1 MENTNLL
8 WNVLIPDDFV
18 TPSSTPPGE
27 ASEAAASEESNV
39 FNEDL
44 SDAALH
50 DKIYDKLVSPLIFLQ
65 YKLGVIVL
73 LTVF

>member
-1 MENTNLL
+1 MENINFF
-8 WNVLIPDDFV
+8 WIVLILDDFV

-27 ASEAAASEESNV
+27 ASEAASAEESNV

-50 DKIYDKLVSPLIFLQ
+50 DKIYDKLVPSLAANFLPVQ
-65 YKLGVIVL
+65 AGRNLC
-73 LTVF
+73 